1 MCDLDP
7 VLLWLWHRPAAAAPI
22 GPLAKELAYAAGV
35 ALKKIVKFFQDNARC
50 WSSLVAQWVKDLAL
64 SLLWVRTLALLW
76 TGPKKKIGSSLRD
89 RLKLWCTY
97 KMEYMQLHKGMRTIS
112 ILTLL

>member
-64 SLLWVRTLALLW
+64 SLLWCGFYPWPGNSHIPWAPAPHPL
-76 TGPKKKIGSSLRD
+76 KENSS
-89 RLKLWCTY
+89 C
-97 KMEYMQLHKGMRTIS
+97 
-112 ILTLL
+112 

>member
-1 MCDLDP
+1 MQRATFCIVVCD
-7 VLLWLWHRPAAAAPI
+7 I
-22 GPLAKELAYAAGV
+22 
-35 ALKKIVKFFQDNARC
+35 KKLFH